1 MNRSERTIF
10 ARLNMGAFLSFLVV
24 GLPLPVLPLYVHD
37 TLGYGAVVVGA
48 CVGTHFLA
56 AVLFRARAGRLADT
70 WGARHTVHA
79 GFLLMGCSGLPY
91 ILVAWN
97 LCPEILKLPLI
108 IASRCSLGIGHSM
121 VGTGSIAWGLGL
133 LGPPHAAAVVA
144 WSGVA
149 MYAGIGF
156 GSPIGL
162 VLWNAAGPAL
172 LGLAC
177 CLLPALSALS
187 VRPMREIP
195 VLRQAEGTTTAGILR
210 QVACSGVC
218 LALNGVGNSVVSA
231 FISLYFASMDWDHA
245 AFALSCFG
253 FSFVAGR
260 IFCGGFRTAKAEH
273 RAAACAFA
281 LELVGLTMT
290 AALPFP
296 VASAIGVSLV
306 GFGCSLVFPAL
317 AVALLRRLPNEVRG
331 TALGCFTAFQ
341 DISYAATGPLTG
353 LLVPGFGYAS
363 VFYAAAACAALGFV
377 LVATGFDRR

>member
-1 MNRSERTIF
+1 MNRSERNIF
-10 ARLNMGAFLSFLVV
+10 ARLNLGAFLSFLVV

-48 CVGTHFLA
+48 CVGAHFLA
-56 AVLFRARAGRLADT
+56 AVLFRARAGRLADI
-70 WGARHTVHA
+70 WGARHTVHI

-91 ILVAWN
+91 IPAAWN

-108 IASRCSLGIGHSM
+108 TASRFSLGIGHSM

-156 GSPIGL
+156 GSPLGL
-162 VLWNAAGPAL
+162 VLWKAGGLVL

-177 CLLPALSALS
+177 CLLPVLSALS
-187 VRPMREIP
+187 VRPMRETP
-195 VLRQAEGTTTAGILR
+195 ALRQAEGTTTAGILR
-210 QVACSGVC
+210 QVARSGIC
-218 LALNGVGNSVVSA
+218 LALNGVGNTVVSA
-231 FISLYFASMDWDHA
+231 FISLYFASRDWDHA

-253 FSFVAGR
+253 FAFVAGR
-260 IFCGGFRTAKAEH
+260 IFCGGFHSATGEKK
-273 RAAACAFA
+273 AAACAFS
-281 LELVGLTMT
+281 LELAGLVMV

-296 VASAIGVSLV
+296 AASFIGVSLV

-353 LLVPGFGYAS
+353 LLVPAFGCAS
-363 VFYAAAACAALGFV
+363 VFWAAAVCAALGFV
-377 LVATGFDRR
+377 LVSTGFDRR

>member
-10 ARLNMGAFLSFLVV
+10 ARLNLGAFLSFLVV
-24 GLPLPVLPLYVHD
+24 GLPLPVLPLYIHD
-37 TLGYGAVVVGA
+37 TLGYSAFVVGA
-48 CVGTHFLA
+48 CIGTHFLA

-70 WGARHTVHA
+70 RGARHTVHA
-79 GFLLMGCSGLPY
+79 GFLLVGCSGLPY
-91 ILVAWN
+91 ILLAWG
-97 LCPEILKLPLI
+97 LCPDMFKLPLI
-108 IASRCSLGIGHSM
+108 LVSRCCLGIGHSM

-149 MYAGIGF
+149 MYAGVGF
-156 GSPIGL
+156 GSPVGLFLWNPGGL
-162 VLWNAAGPAL
+162 VL

-177 CLLPALSALS
+177 CLLPALAALS
-187 VRPMREIP
+187 VRPMRETP

-210 QVACSGVC
+210 QVARSGVC
-218 LALNGVGNSVVSA
+218 LALNGVGNAVIAA
-231 FISLYFASMDWDHA
+231 FISLYFASMDWEHA

-253 FSFVAGR
+253 FAFVAGR
-260 IFCGGFRTAKAEH
+260 LFCGGFRSATGEH
-273 RAAACAFA
+273 RAAACALA
-281 LELVGLTMT
+281 LEVLGLTMV

-296 VASAIGVSLV
+296 AASFIGVTLT

-341 DISYAATGPLTG
+341 DISFAATGPLTG

-377 LVATGFDRR
+377 LVSTGFDRR

>member
-1 MNRSERTIF
+1 MNRSERDTF
-10 ARLNMGAFLSFLVV
+10 ARLNLGEFLSFLVV
-24 GLPLPVLPLYVHD
+24 GLPLPVIPLYVHD
-37 TLGYGAVVVGA
+37 TLDYGPFVVGV
-48 CVGTHFLA
+48 CVGAHFLA
-56 AVLFRARAGRLADT
+56 AVLFRAHAGRLADT
-70 WGARHTVHA
+70 RGARHTVHT
-79 GFLLMGCSGLPY
+79 GFLLMACSGAPY
-91 ILVAWN
+91 VLVAWG
-97 LCPEILKLPLI
+97 LCPDVLKLPLI
-108 IASRCSLGIGHSM
+108 IVSRCSLGIGHSM
-121 VGTGSIAWGLGL
+121 VGTGSITWGLGL

-162 VLWNAAGPAL
+162 LLWNAGGIQL

-177 CLLPALSALS
+177 CLLPASAALA
-187 VRPMREIP
+187 VRPMPETP
-195 VLRQAEGTTTAGILR
+195 VLRQAEGTTTAGVFL
-210 QVACSGVC
+210 QVVRPGIC
-218 LALNGVGNSVVSA
+218 LALNGVGNAVVAA
-231 FISLYFASMDWDHA
+231 FISLYFASMTWDHA

-260 IFCGGFRTAKAEH
+260 IFCGGFRSATGER
-273 RAAACAFA
+273 RAAMCALAF
-281 LELVGLTMT
+281 EVIGLTMV

-296 VASAIGVSLV
+296 AASFIGVSLT

-353 LLVPGFGYAS
+353 LLIPGFGYAS

-377 LVATGFDRR
+377 LVSTGFERR